1 MCLDF
6 AMDLWPPSHFELG
19 CFAFRIGRLEMEC
32 AALGFSYVRGKPR
45 KDNSPKWALFNI
57 ISGQI
62 TSDALWR

>member
-19 CFAFRIGRLEMEC
+19 FFAFRIGRLEMEC

-45 KDNSPKWALFNI
+45 K
-57 ISGQI
+57 
-62 TSDALWR
+62 R